1 MATVYK
7 LPVVAEPK
15 VEYIAKAKMGFA
27 THTFSD
33 PERAKTFIKE
43 RPDRMLTL
51 VKRTTTEEEIPLE

>member
-1 MATVYK
+1 MATVLP

-33 PERAKTFIKE
+33 PDRAKQYIKD
-43 RPDRMLTL
+43 RPDRGLAL
-51 VKRTTTEEEIPLE
+51 IKRTITEEEIPLE